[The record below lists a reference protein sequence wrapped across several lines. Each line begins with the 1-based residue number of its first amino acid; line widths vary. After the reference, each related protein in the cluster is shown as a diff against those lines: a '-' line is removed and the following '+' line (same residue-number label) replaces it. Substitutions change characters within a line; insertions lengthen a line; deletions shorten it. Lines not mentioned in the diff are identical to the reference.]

1 MTRKFILDTSVI
13 LNYAT
18 YNKLYRLLDAIIRYR
33 IIIYVNDNLITELEK
48 NLPRVIKAPNVPH
61 AEILENILFLTTYF
75 PTKEIFNK
83 CPDPKDNF
91 LFDLAIQTSSEV
103 IVTDEKK
110 LLAFVESPVPVRS
123 LGWFKETFPVDL

>member
-1 MTRKFILDTSVI
+1 MNRKFVLDTSVI
-13 LNYAT
+13 LKYAT
-18 YNKLYRLLDAIIRYR
+18 HNKLYRLLDVVIRYG
-33 IIIYVNDNLITELEK
+33 IIIYVNNNLISELEK
-48 NLPRVIKAPNVPH
+48 NLPRVIKASKVPH

-75 PTKEIFNK
+75 PTREIFNN

-110 LLAFVESPVPVRS
+110 LLAFAESPVPVRS
-123 LGWFKETFPVDL
+123 LGWFKEAFPVDL